1 MPRRGGGNTMQERTE
16 RQRAGIPDCYTA
28 VDVETTGLNPR
39 TDRIIKIG
47 AVRVKNGRETERFST
62 LINPECR
69 LDARITKLTG
79 IGEEMLAGAPV
90 IGEIIGRF
98 VDFCGDDPLL
108 GHQIRFDY
116 SFLKRAAV
124 NRGIPF
130 EKEGLDTL
138 RLCRRFMPPDCRK
151 NLAEACRYF
160 GICPDQS
167 HRALADAVSAH
178 LLYEELAG
186 RFFSCPEAFAQ
197 TPLICRIRREQPASK
212 KQKEVLQDLVK
223 YHKISLT
230 VQVDSL
236 SRNEASR
243 LTDRIISQY
252 GRMIK
257 R

>member
-1 MPRRGGGNTMQERTE
+1 MNFLIDTTFREVYNILKDDIKSRIRRMTMDNIYEWLYDHYFKPYE
-16 RQRAGIPDCYTA
+16 
-28 VDVETTGLNPR
+28 
-39 TDRIIKIG
+39 
-47 AVRVKNGRETERFST
+47 
-62 LINPECR
+62 
-69 LDARITKLTG
+69 
-79 IGEEMLAGAPV
+79 
-90 IGEIIGRF
+90 GEI
-98 VDFCGDDPLL
+98 
-108 GHQIRFDY
+108 
-116 SFLKRAAV
+116 
-124 NRGIPF
+124 
-130 EKEGLDTL
+130 L
-138 RLCRRFMPPDCRK
+138 RSYRD
-151 NLAEACRYF
+151 
-160 GICPDQS
+160 
-167 HRALADAVSAH
+167 LADAVSAH